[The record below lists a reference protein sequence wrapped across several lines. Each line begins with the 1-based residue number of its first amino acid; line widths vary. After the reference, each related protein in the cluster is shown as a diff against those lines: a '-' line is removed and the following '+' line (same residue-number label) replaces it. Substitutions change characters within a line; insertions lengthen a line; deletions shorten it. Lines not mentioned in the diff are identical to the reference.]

1 MHNAILKAAIVSAAV
16 LLSGTAYA
24 QQPAAPAAPAPAAP
38 AAAAPIPQYGAPG
51 VNLETAKKAIAAAAA
66 EAQKNN
72 WPVAIAV
79 VSNGGHLVAFER
91 LDGTQFASIKIAQH
105 KARVA
110 ATYRRPTKVF
120 EDRVAAGG
128 GGLAVLTLD
137 DIIASEGGIPLMRD
151 GKIIGA
157 IGVSGVLS
165 SQDGQAAKAGAD
177 TSK

>member
-1 MHNAILKAAIVSAAV
+1 MHNAILKAAIVAAAV
-16 LLSGTAYA
+16 VLSGTAYA
-24 QQPAAPAAPAPAAP
+24 QQPAAPAAP

>member
-24 QQPAAPAAPAPAAP
+24 QQPAAPAAP

>member
-1 MHNAILKAAIVSAAV
+1 MRKFALSSLVVSAA
-16 LLSGTAYA
+16 LAFGAAAYA
-24 QQPAAPAAPAPAAP
+24 QPATPPAAPPAAP
-38 AAAAPIPQYGAPG
+38 AAAPIPQYGQPG
-51 VNLETAKKAIAAAAA
+51 VNLAQARQAIDAAIA

-79 VSNGGHLVAFER
+79 VSNGGHLIAFAR
-91 LDGTQFASIKIAQH
+91 MDGTQFASIKIAEH

-137 DIIASEGGIPLMRD
+137 DIIASEGGVPLMKD

-157 IGVSGVLS
+157 IGASGVLS
-165 SQDGQAAKAGAD
+165 SQDGQVAKAGAGAVH
-177 TSK
+177 

>member
-1 MHNAILKAAIVSAAV
+1 MHNAILKAAIVAAAV

-24 QQPAAPAAPAPAAP
+24 QQPAAPAAP